1 MARLT
6 EEQLEAKYLEMYA
19 YELKAREDGYSFP
32 GGIDE
37 AGRGPLAGPV
47 VAACCILDPEVKILG
62 FCYQGAPKLH

>member
-6 EEQLEAKYLEMYA
+6 TEQLIAKYEELSA
-19 YELKAREDGYSFP
+19 YEKDCYDKGYKFP

-47 VAACCILDPEVKILG
+47 VAACCILDPDKPVL
-62 FCYQGAPKLH
+62 